1 MNLSKSFLLAFI
13 ILCLPFTISAMEFTH
28 KIDVDNMTFQWKVD
42 GENLHVGLKA
52 KTTSW
57 VGIGFNP
64 TEGMKDANFIL
75 GYVKD
80 GKLKITDHYGTTKRQ
95 HNKDSKSG
103 GQNNITNASGNEA
116 GGFTEISFTIP
127 LNSGDANDGVIMTD
141 KENIVLLA
149 YGPGRDSFKTRHA
162 FKTALKIN
170 LATGKFEKLK

>member
-13 ILCLPFTISAMEFTH
+13 ILCLPLTISASEFTH
-28 KIDVDNMTFQWKVD
+28 KVDVDNMTFQWKVD
-42 GENLHVGLKA
+42 GDNLHIGLKA

-64 TEGMKDANFIL
+64 TEGMKDANIIL

-80 GKLKITDHYGTTKRQ
+80 GKVKITDHYGTTKRQ

-103 GQNNITNASGNEA
+103 GQNNITNASGKEA

-127 LNSGDANDGVIMTD
+127 LNSGDASDGVIMPD
-141 KENIVLLA
+141 KENVVLLA

>member
-1 MNLSKSFLLAFI
+1 MKQIRCFLIIALILSM
-13 ILCLPFTISAMEFTH
+13 PFTLMAMEYTH
-28 KIDVDNMTFQWKVD
+28 KVDVDNMTFQWKVD
-42 GENLHVGLKA
+42 GDNLHVGLKA

-64 TEGMKDANFIL
+64 SDGMKDANFIL
-75 GYVKD
+75 GYVKN

-103 GQNNITNASGNEA
+103 GQNNITNASGKEA
-116 GGFTEISFTIP
+116 AGFTEISFTIP
-127 LNSGDANDGVIMTD
+127 LNSGDANDVVIMPD
-141 KENIVLLA
+141 KENVVLLA

-162 FKTALKIN
+162 FKTALNIN